1 MSTSQPRSPHRR
13 SPVRPWMIGA
23 AIAVVVVV
31 IAGFNVKVVG
41 LDEVAAENAAQQFDP
56 VAFVDENFDSVIV
69 PGIEDNAVDLATLLT
84 DLAAGADEADFGNTS
99 GASSAYAFPVTF
111 TGVAGALTAPVL
123 PVTVAG
129 VPEGTTVQIQVG
141 PAVSGTALRDVTG
154 TVDFNDFENQ
164 LEYQNAAGEL
174 NNRVKTEV
182 LADFDAAAAAGKT
195 ITVTGAFLRVNPAL
209 VSVVPISIEVTP

>member
-1 MSTSQPRSPHRR
+1 MSTPQPRRR
-13 SPVRPWMIGA
+13 SAIRPWMVGLSA
-23 AIAVVVVV
+23 LV
-31 IAGFNVKVVG
+31 IVIFVASFNVKVVS

-56 VAFVDENFDSVIV
+56 VAFVEENYDSVIV
-69 PGIEDNAVDLATLLT
+69 PGIEENAVDLATLLT

-111 TGVAGALTAPVL
+111 TAVAGTLTAPIL
-123 PVTVAG
+123 PVTVEG
-129 VPEGTTVQIQVG
+129 VPEGTTVQVQVG

-154 TVDFNDFENQ
+154 TVDFNDFSNQ

-174 NNRVKTEV
+174 NNRVKSSV
-182 LADFDAAAAAGKT
+182 LNDFDAAAAAGKT